1 MKSHFP
7 FKTLAA
13 VLLLAGGT
21 LADAQAATITS
32 ASVSLPGFSTGS
44 VGAFGVTPQP
54 NNDNTSTPNPN
65 GFNYSVFFNS
75 AGVTDVEFTL
85 ENSGGTTEYRVTQTL
100 INNTGA
106 AWTDYTFELG
116 FGTGANF
123 VRSSLSDFL
132 DFDFPNADPA
142 PTSSGFAT
150 LNHQADVLAWTN
162 GNVKAIS
169 AVLFSFAIDVPDGL
183 QNFKPNGVNKF
194 TLRQVAA
201 PPTAAPVPEPASM
214 MLFGTGLLGL
224 VAKLRT
230 RRGAAR

>member
-1 MKSHFP
+1 MGVALRARSFVPVSSPIASSRHIQ
-7 FKTLAA
+7 LQR
-13 VLLLAGGT
+13 LLQLRRR
-21 LADAQAATITS
+21 DRRR
-32 ASVSLPGFSTGS
+32 V
-44 VGAFGVTPQP
+44 
-54 NNDNTSTPNPN
+54 
-65 GFNYSVFFNS
+65 
-75 AGVTDVEFTL
+75 TL

-183 QNFKPNGVNKF
+183 QNFNPNGVNKF